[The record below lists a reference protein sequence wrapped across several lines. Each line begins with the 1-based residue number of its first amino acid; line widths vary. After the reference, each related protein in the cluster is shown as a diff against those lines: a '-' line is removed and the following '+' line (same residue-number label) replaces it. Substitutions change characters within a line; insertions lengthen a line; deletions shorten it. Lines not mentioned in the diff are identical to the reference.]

1 MNVLDVIFFIF
12 FTAEATHTHTK
23 WNAKNYREKIW
34 EERKRSISLLPTSCV
49 TFVYAFTI
57 YLNREEEEKEGK
69 RKLVKTS
76 KRASSF
82 VKQVNL
88 SSTDEKRKSPATAAG
103 LPPSPQE
110 LGISHEC
117 EINDAHSVKRYPTEL
132 GCPVYIF
139 HHHLFFSTMLLLFGG
154 AAEWG
159 GNSS

>member
-1 MNVLDVIFFIF
+1 
-12 FTAEATHTHTK
+12 
-23 WNAKNYREKIW
+23 
-34 EERKRSISLLPTSCV
+34 
-49 TFVYAFTI
+49 
-57 YLNREEEEKEGK
+57 LNREEEEEEEEERK

-103 LPPSPQE
+103 LPPSPEE

-117 EINDAHSVKRYPTEL
+117 EINDAHSVKRYTTEL

-139 HHHLFFSTMLLLFGG
+139 HHHLFFSTMLLLFG
-154 AAEWG
+154 AAAVWG